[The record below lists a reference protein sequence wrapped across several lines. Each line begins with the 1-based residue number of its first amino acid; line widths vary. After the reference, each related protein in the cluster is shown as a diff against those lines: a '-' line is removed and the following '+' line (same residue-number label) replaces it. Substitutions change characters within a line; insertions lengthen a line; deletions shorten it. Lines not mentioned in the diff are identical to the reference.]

1 MSGKSDARSPQAAL
15 YRAMYWTPE
24 WRALK
29 KAQLQAE
36 PWCCRATHGN
46 VLVPASI
53 ANHKVAHRGD
63 RALFFCARNLES
75 VCKPCHD
82 GPIQREE
89 RRGFSPAVDGG
100 GWPTDPRHRANR
112 SRP

>member
-1 MSGKSDARSPQAAL
+1 MSSDARSPEAAA
-15 YRAMYWTPE
+15 YRALYWTPE

-29 KAQLQAE
+29 KAQLAAH
-36 PWCCRATHGN
+36 PWCCQAGHDKPVAAT
-46 VLVPASI
+46 V
-53 ANHKVAHRGD
+53 ANHKVRHRGD
-63 RALFFCARNLES
+63 RRLFFDPTNLES

-89 RRGFSPAVDGG
+89 KRGFSGAVDAS

-112 SRP
+112 TAP